1 MRENFV
7 EDHQLVH
14 VARPRI
20 TSSFFQE
27 CTPPQCAQ
35 VNLCVFSFAVG
46 QRFSSIVLPVSVS
59 FDVEGQRT
67 SRLLMAG
74 PVFTF
79 GRRGGS
85 NRNLVGMS
93 ESINNTSFRGVVRRH
108 LHSHPITDCK
118 PDETFAHLSGNV
130 RENQA
135 LVREGDA
142 KHRTGQDHHDGAFQF
157 DGFLRIHN
165 AYVF

>member
-1 MRENFV
+1 MV
-7 EDHQLVH
+7 
-14 VARPRI
+14 
-20 TSSFFQE
+20 
-27 CTPPQCAQ
+27 
-35 VNLCVFSFAVG
+35 
-46 QRFSSIVLPVSVS
+46 
-59 FDVEGQRT
+59 
-67 SRLLMAG
+67 G

-130 RENQA
+130 RENKMI
-135 LVREGDA
+135 VRKCDA
-142 KHRTGQDHHDGAFQF
+142 EHGSGQHHHDGALQY
-157 DGFLRIHN
+157 DGFFRIHDIRLGLIFTN
-165 AYVF
+165 CGVEGGKADARLHKRRQLNRFTSAYQQTSAFYHYRREGGDALRADALR